1 MTEVL
6 PQIIPVV
13 LMTGF
18 LGAGKTTLLNA
29 CLEAEGFR
37 DTAVIVNEF
46 GDISVDHDLVRAG
59 SRAMMITTTGCI
71 CCTASSDARVSLYEL
86 LEASRTG
93 EIPPFSRV
101 VIETTGLADP
111 APIVNALTPGAVPAF
126 GMRDHVVAR
135 RFCLASI
142 IACVDVV
149 TADAALNSAF
159 EAMKQV
165 AFASSILLTKTD
177 LVPQETS
184 SEHVARLK
192 ARLASINPSAD
203 IAERVDVEAFFA
215 HCFEGR
221 YAPNRQKDDVVG
233 WLALD
238 RMMRSDPGSAPS
250 TGPAYHRDDI
260 CATVL
265 MHDGSM
271 TRAALDLLLN
281 VLVRTAGA
289 QLLRIKGLVR
299 LSDDP
304 ERPMVVH
311 AVQHLMHP
319 PTQLASWPSEDR
331 RTKLVVI
338 GRGHDEKALISL
350 FETLV
355 DDAGRPL
362 VTRSWRGPAIAA
374 AGFATMVAALVLFYN
389 AAPNTKP
396 APQVAAQAIGG
407 PR

>member
-1 MTEVL
+1 MTDVL

-13 LMTGF
+13 LITGF

-29 CLEAEGFR
+29 CLEGEGFR

-59 SRAMMITTTGCI
+59 AREMMITTTGCI
-71 CCTASSDARVSLYEL
+71 CCTASSDVRVSLYEL
-86 LEASRTG
+86 LEAFRTG
-93 EIPPFSRV
+93 DIPPFSRV

-126 GMRDHVVAR
+126 GMRDHIVAR
-135 RFCLASI
+135 RFRLASI
-142 IACVDVV
+142 VACVDVV
-149 TADAALNSAF
+149 TGDAALNSAF

-177 LVPQETS
+177 LAPQETS
-184 SEHVARLK
+184 SQHVARLK
-192 ARLASINPSAD
+192 ARLASINPSAG
-203 IAERVDVEAFFA
+203 IAERLDVGAFFA
-215 HCFEGR
+215 HCFEGG
-221 YAPNRQKDDVVG
+221 YAPNRQTDDVVG

-238 RMMRSDPGSAPS
+238 RMMRSAPGYAPS
-250 TGPAYHRDDI
+250 AGPAYHRDDI
-260 CATVL
+260 RATAL
-265 MHDGSM
+265 MHGGSM

-281 VLVRTAGA
+281 VLVSTSGA
-289 QLLRIKGLVR
+289 RLLRVKGLVR

-319 PTQLASWPSEDR
+319 PMQLASWPSEDR

-350 FETLV
+350 FEALV
-355 DDAGRPL
+355 DDPRRPP
-362 VTRSWRGPAIAA
+362 VIPSWRAPAIAA
-374 AGFATMVAALVLFYN
+374 ASFATMVAAFVLFHN

-396 APQVAAQAIGG
+396 VPQAATQAIGG

>member
-1 MTEVL
+1 MTDVL
-6 PQIIPVV
+6 PQIMPVV
-13 LMTGF
+13 LVTGF

-29 CLEAEGFR
+29 CLDGEAFR

-59 SRAMMITTTGCI
+59 SREMMITTTGCI
-71 CCTASSDARVSLYEL
+71 CCTASSDVRVSLFEL

-111 APIVNALTPGAVPAF
+111 APIVNALTPGAAPAF

-135 RFCLASI
+135 RFRLASI

-149 TADAALNSAF
+149 TGDGALNNAF

-177 LVPQETS
+177 LVPKETS
-184 SEHVARLK
+184 PEHVARLR
-192 ARLASINPSAD
+192 ARLASINPSAE
-203 IAERVDVEAFFA
+203 IAERTDVGAFFA
-215 HCFEGR
+215 HCFKGG
-221 YAPNRQKDDVVG
+221 YAPNLQADDVIG

-238 RMMRSDPGSAPS
+238 RLMRSNGGSGPS
-250 TGPAYHRDDI
+250 AGPAYHRDDI
-260 CATVL
+260 RATAL

-281 VLVRTAGA
+281 VLVKTAGA
-289 QLLRIKGLVR
+289 QLLRVKGLVR
-299 LSDDP
+299 LSDDQ

-355 DDAGRPL
+355 DYAGRPP
-362 VTRSWRGPAIAA
+362 VIRGWRGPAIAA

-389 AAPNTKP
+389 AAPSTKP
-396 APQVAAQAIGG
+396 APQVATQAIGG